1 MGCCDKRRRR
11 RRKLVQQTGEA
22 IDAFR
27 FYDSLKVDR
36 IERKANRMEMLALLR
51 EGLETE
57 TETETEREV
66 SASDVLITD
75 LGFFFP
81 AGS

>member
-1 MGCCDKRRRR
+1 M
-11 RRKLVQQTGEA
+11 
-22 IDAFR
+22 
-27 FYDSLKVDR
+27 DR

-75 LGFFFP
+75 LGFFFSSRVLMGMAWP
-81 AGS
+81 AC